1 MIQKI
6 ISLILPLIKGKNS
19 TIVNVVSK
27 GNDYY
32 SDGVVLLLITKQ
44 GNKWI
49 IFVILE
55 GIIKISSKH
64 NQLT

>member
-6 ISLILPLIKGKNS
+6 ISLILPLINGKNS